1 MYMGLFGNK
10 EKKLAKK
17 KEKEIKKVEQ
27 AKTFNYFK
35 DNSNL
40 IIEDFYFD
48 DIHKKAFIKKSILKN
63 TSWNN

>member
-17 KEKEIKKVEQ
+17 KEKEIKKAEQ
-27 AKTFNYFK
+27 AKIFNYFK

-48 DIHKKAFIKKSILKN
+48 DIHKKA
-63 TSWNN
+63 